1 MIAIVIRVSVGIEI
15 IMIKLIISYGIG
27 YKNYARFKIYKKY
40 ITAQVNMA
48 LLKKGLVNLKPGDSG
63 SDVLEIQR
71 KIKEK
76 GYYPGNLDGIYGE
89 GMKQYVIKFR
99 KDNSIKECHDI
110 NKEFY
115 EKLGIA
121 LVD

>member
-48 LLKKGLVNLKPGDSG
+48 LLKKWLVNLKSGDGG
-63 SDVLEIQR
+63 SDVLEVQR
-71 KIKEK
+71 KMKEK
-76 GYYPGNLDGIYGE
+76 AYYPGNLDGIYG
-89 GMKQYVIKFR
+89 
-99 KDNSIKECHDI
+99 
-110 NKEFY
+110 
-115 EKLGIA
+115 
-121 LVD
+121 